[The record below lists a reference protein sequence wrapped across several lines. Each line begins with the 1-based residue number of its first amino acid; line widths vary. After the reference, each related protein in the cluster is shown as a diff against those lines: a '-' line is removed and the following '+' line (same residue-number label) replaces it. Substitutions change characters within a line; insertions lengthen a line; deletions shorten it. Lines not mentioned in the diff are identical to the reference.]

1 MFKKKSFWMLLLSL
15 IGIIDAAYLTYV
27 HFNLDRSG
35 CAIDGGCN
43 AVLTSSYSEFMGIP
57 LAFFGLLYYLAIF
70 GGTLLYKKSRDK
82 KLFKLVKRL
91 TIVGFVTSLYLVYI
105 QLQILDSIC
114 PFCMTSAVTS
124 TLLFVIGYSDLFK
137 KVLK

>member
-91 TIVGFVTSLYLVYI
+91 TLVGFVTSLYLVYI